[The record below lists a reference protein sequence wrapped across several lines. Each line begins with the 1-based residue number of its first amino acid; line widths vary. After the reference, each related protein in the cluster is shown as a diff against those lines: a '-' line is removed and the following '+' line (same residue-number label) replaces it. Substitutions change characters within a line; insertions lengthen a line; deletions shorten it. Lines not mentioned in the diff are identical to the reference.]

1 MNDVIKCIGD
11 TCKILHK
18 KVVKFVDSVDPVVQ
32 SKIEEN
38 IKKGELQENTLLEL
52 TKKQNELR
60 NKIDDFFLEITLEN
74 VKDMVKTDDISNR
87 IKSIFTYYYTEIL
100 DRIPEE
106 RKNNINDTEDDI
118 KNLDESIKLMY
129 CIELVCNPDDYVLN
143 YDMGD
148 TYTDEQ
154 LKKELENCDKESND
168 DNNNNMSPFIGET
181 DYQTE
186 ITKHEERSVFPTGIK
201 RRSKVDVPMSMNR
214 GGKKSKNTKKV
225 NKSKKTKKT
234 KKTKKVKKTKKTKKV
249 KKSKKSCAKKS
260 KKTNRK

>member
-148 TYTDEQ
+148 TYTD
-154 LKKELENCDKESND
+154 
-168 DNNNNMSPFIGET
+168 
-181 DYQTE
+181 
-186 ITKHEERSVFPTGIK
+186 
-201 RRSKVDVPMSMNR
+201 
-214 GGKKSKNTKKV
+214 
-225 NKSKKTKKT
+225 
-234 KKTKKVKKTKKTKKV
+234 
-249 KKSKKSCAKKS
+249 
-260 KKTNRK
+260 